1 MNSTII
7 LQQVAD
13 LISFEMKI
21 SDRVG
26 NNTLQ
31 ITKPRARQ
39 ILLDIRALQK
49 EVSKSKSKH
58 IHKEPAWALNPY

>member
-1 MNSTII
+1 MNTSVV

-13 LISFEMKI
+13 LISFEMKL

-26 NNTLQ
+26 NSTIQ

-49 EVSKSKSKH
+49 EVAKSKSKH
-58 IHKEPAWALNPY
+58 VRREPAWASNPY